1 MYRSYEDPHKLE
13 DMLAEAEQR
22 LSEDPMNADLAEEVA
37 ELRDR
42 VNFAW
47 QDEYQED

>member
-1 MYRSYEDPHKLE
+1 MYRRYEDPHTLE
-13 DMLAEAEQR
+13 EMLADAEQR
-22 LSEDPMNADLAEEVA
+22 LSEDPMNEGLAEEVA

-47 QDEYQED
+47 QDDYQED